1 MLQPKETQQPRLMVC
16 GLGNDRWIVNMA
28 EEHVRVICRVR
39 PRNLRELRNT
49 QSLGEPFI
57 EVQDKSSIR
66 ILVKDDAKC
75 FNFDYSAGE
84 EVTQEELFQVVGI
97 PITKR
102 CIEGYNGTILCYGQ
116 TGSGKTYTMFG
127 DSIPERNTTVKPMSR
142 GMVPR
147 ILEYLWGTVT
157 LDCSFYF
164 KCSFYEIYQ
173 EKIFDLLDPTNSN
186 PLSVREDATLGVY
199 VEGCTERVV
208 SSIDDAFQVLSLGYR
223 SRHVGATAMNRVSSR
238 SHAIFQ
244 LAIENTQRQCRD
256 GVDINHVIT
265 SRFSLVD
272 LAGSERQRDT
282 QATGARL
289 REASVINKSLTC
301 LGKVITE
308 LISQPN
314 GKSKRKKHINYRD
327 SKLTFLL
334 RDSLGGNSKVSILLP
349 LF

>member
-1 MLQPKETQQPRLMVC
+1 
-16 GLGNDRWIVNMA
+16 MA
-28 EEHVRVICRVR
+28 EEHVRVVCRVR
-39 PRNLRELRNT
+39 PRNQKETRSA
-49 QSLGEPFI
+49 QSSGDSFV
-57 EVQDKSSIR
+57 EVHEKSIR
-66 ILVKDDAKC
+66 IGTKDDTKC
-75 FNFDYSAGE
+75 FNFDYSAGDA
-84 EVTQEELFQVVGI
+84 VTQEELFQAVGL

-116 TGSGKTYTMFG
+116 TGSGKTFTMFG
-127 DSIPERNTTVKPMSR
+127 DSIPERNTNVKLISR

-147 ILEYLWGTVT
+147 VLEYLWSTAT
-157 LDCSFYF
+157 LHCSFHF

-173 EKIFDLLDPTNSN
+173 EKIYDLLDPNNSN
-186 PLSVREDATLGVY
+186 PLSVREDGTLGVY

-208 SSIDDAFQVLSLGYR
+208 SSVDDAYQVLSLGYR
-223 SRHVGATAMNRVSSR
+223 SRHVGETAMNRVSSR

-244 LAIENTQRQCRD
+244 LTLDKTQRLCQG
-256 GVDINHVIT
+256 GVDVNHVIT

-308 LISQPN
+308 LISQPT
-314 GKSKRKKHINYRD
+314 GKGKRKRHINYRD

-334 RDSLGGNSKVSILLP
+334 RDSLGGNSKVIVRGISLP
-349 LF
+349 QSDHRIDCSDRDHLPG